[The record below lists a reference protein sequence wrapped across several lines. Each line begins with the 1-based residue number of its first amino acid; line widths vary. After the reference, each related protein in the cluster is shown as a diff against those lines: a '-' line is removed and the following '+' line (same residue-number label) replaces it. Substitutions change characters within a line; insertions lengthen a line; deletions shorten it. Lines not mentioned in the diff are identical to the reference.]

1 MPTNYQ
7 PNFNDPRI
15 QLRARRALGFA
26 LGVLNETRSHQWS
39 TRYLDTYFGQQQNKL
54 SGWLRSQLV
63 IVTDEY
69 WNKDTGVCK
78 SYILNRT
85 GAIELATLLEV
96 KDFDKHQHIPYC
108 ITSQENI
115 IKEWCRTEFSKEL
128 ATKEFPYEEKSNR
141 YWHPLQNVRSQYRR
155 EVLADAD
162 LTYQYDIECCAPTL
176 IMYRAHQLGMS
187 EYLFAMRSYLKR
199 RTEIRAMISRDLE
212 IPEEIT
218 KRIINALFCG
228 ARIARNKDSDIFQYL
243 NEDPARLIA
252 LREHQYIQ
260 QLRKEIKL
268 CWSYIEASAAYEKR
282 YTITKKG
289 NQKRQPMNSKRKW
302 GVYFQ
307 LEQKVMA
314 VVRTHLDI
322 TNNKYFLEHDGW
334 TCQRAIDE
342 LAVEQAIKD
351 LTGFTVK
358 LNLDKQQHIPYC
370 ITSQK
375 KGERNDNETKIF
387 KNKSDGTP

>member
-1 MPTNYQ
+1 MTYE

-26 LGVLNETRSHQWS
+26 LGVLSETSPRQWS
-39 TRYLDTYFGQQQNKL
+39 TRYLDTYFGQQQNQL
-54 SGWLRSQLV
+54 SQWLRKELV
-63 IVTDEY
+63 IVTDEH

-78 SYILNRT
+78 SYVLNRQ
-85 GAIELATLLEV
+85 GADNLATLLEV
-96 KDFDKHQHIPYC
+96 KVFDKHTHIPYC

-115 IKEWCRTEFSKEL
+115 IKEWCQSEFSKEL
-128 ATKEFPYEEKSNR
+128 ATKEFTYEEKSNR

-199 RTEIRAMISRDLE
+199 RTEIRDMISRDLE
-212 IPEEIT
+212 IPQEIT

-228 ARIARNKDSDIFQYL
+228 ARIARNPDSDIFQYL

-252 LREHQYIQ
+252 LREHPYIQ

-268 CWSYIEASAAYEKR
+268 CWSYIESSEAYEKR

-289 NQKRQPMNSKRKW
+289 NQKRQPMNSRRKW

-307 LEQKVMA
+307 LEQEVMA
-314 VVRTHLDI
+314 VVRHHLDS

-334 TCQRAIDE
+334 TSLRAVDE
-342 LAVEQAIKD
+342 QLVEELIKTQ
-351 LTGFTVK
+351 TGFTVK
-358 LNLDKQQHIPYC
+358 LNLDKHTHIPYC
-370 ITSQK
+370 ITSHK
-375 KGERNDNETKIF
+375 
-387 KNKSDGTP
+387 